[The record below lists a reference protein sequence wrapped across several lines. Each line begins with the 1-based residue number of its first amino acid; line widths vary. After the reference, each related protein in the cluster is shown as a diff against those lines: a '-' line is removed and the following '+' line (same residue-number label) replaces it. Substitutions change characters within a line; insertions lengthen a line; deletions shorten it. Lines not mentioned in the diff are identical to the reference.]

1 MDITTTIDGTR
12 ARISPRGVID
22 YDTLPPLRAATA
34 ALPAGVTDLLWDMGG
49 ATFMDVAGLHLLFDP
64 APPGG
69 PLRTTTVCGLGPQP
83 LRLLSLAA
91 GLDPALDAARLDP
104 GAPQEAHGGT
114 RRP

>member
-1 MDITTTIDGTR
+1 MNITTTIDGTR

-34 ALPAGVTDLLWDMGG
+34 ALPAGVTDLLWDMGE

-69 PLRTTTVCGLGPQP
+69 PLRTTTVTGLGPQP
-83 LRLLSLAA
+83 LRLLALAA
-91 GLDPALDAARLDP
+91 GLDPALDSSRL
-104 GAPQEAHGGT
+104 APDT
-114 RRP
+114 P